1 MPTDAAN
8 TRWTYAR
15 MVAELPPDSRYEL
28 HDGIL
33 LDMSPSPSGFHQD
46 IVGNL
51 YLLFRLF
58 LANHPVGKV
67 FVAPLDVVL
76 GEGEV
81 VQPDLLILL
90 GDPGRKVEGPVLETP
105 ELLVEVLS
113 PGSVYRD
120 QVEKRALY
128 AQCGVQ
134 EYWIVDP
141 DAKSVEINRL
151 QDGVYLLHAFA
162 TGAGAITSALLPDLT
177 VGLGEVFG

>member
-33 LDMSPSPSGFHQD
+33 LDMSPAPLPYHQD
-46 IVGNL
+46 VLLNL
-51 YLLFRLF
+51 ALLFRVF
-58 LANHPVGKV
+58 LMEHQAGKAY
-67 FVAPLDVVL
+67 VAPVDVIL
-76 GEGEV
+76 GPDEV
-81 VQPDLLILL
+81 VQPDLFVLL
-90 GDPGRKVEGPVLETP
+90 GDPKRKLDGPLRGAPDLVVEI
-105 ELLVEVLS
+105 LS

-151 QDGVYLLHAFA
+151 QGGVYLLHAFA
-162 TGAGAITSALLPDLT
+162 SGEGAITSALLPDLT